1 MRCDVAV
8 EAVPGQPF
16 QVSETGWGEFEIN
29 IKLHYVTESSE
40 KPQSVWHGLRLHA
53 YGTDEERA
61 AQKAS
66 GEVLA
71 WLYEEQLFNEPY
83 ENFYDI
89 LTTGAEKAK
98 GKVGGAKKKN
108 LGPGTSIPE
117 RTALIPMR
125 SSPGQ
130 PYSREAE
137 QLEVKRLKDARAK
150 VEEQNKAMTQLLRE
164 KEAQLAALRAA

>member
-1 MRCDVAV
+1 
-8 EAVPGQPF
+8 
-16 QVSETGWGEFEIN
+16 
-29 IKLHYVTESSE
+29 
-40 KPQSVWHGLRLHA
+40 VWHGLRLHA
-53 YGTDEERA
+53 YGTEEERA

-71 WLYEEQLFNEPY
+71 WSYEEQLFNEPY
-83 ENFYDI
+83 ENFYEI

-98 GKVGGAKKKN
+98 GKAAGAKKKY

-137 QLEVKRLKDARAK
+137 QLELLRLEEARQK
-150 VEEQNKAMTQLLRE
+150 VEDQNRALQQQMRE
-164 KEAQLAALRAA
+164 KEAKLAALRA

>member
-1 MRCDVAV
+1 M

-16 QVSETGWGEFEIN
+16 TVSETGWGEFEIN

-53 YGTDEERA
+53 YGTESERA

-71 WLYEEQLFNEPY
+71 WAYEEQLFNEPY
-83 ENFYDI
+83 EHFYDV
-89 LTTGAEKAK
+89 LTTGAEKVK
-98 GKVGGAKKKN
+98 GRPGAKKKS

-137 QLEVKRLKDARAK
+137 QLEVKRLKEARQK
-150 VEEQNKAMTQLLRE
+150 VEEQNKAMTQSLRE
-164 KEAQLAALRAA
+164 KEAKLAALRA